1 MSEPTG
7 PVENT
12 EPAKPVW
19 RDGGP
24 GSVKGLA
31 FQVDAEA
38 IRAAY
43 VEALAAVAHLNRE
56 ELTEKVTPMHGRT
69 EYTLN
74 YDACAALSDIE
85 KVALAYGGIPPF
97 GGSVRGIRVTVYND

>member
-7 PVENT
+7 QE
-12 EPAKPVW
+12 EKPVW

-31 FQVDAEA
+31 YQANEEA

-43 VEALAAVAHLNRE
+43 VEALASVRHLNRE
-56 ELTEKVTPMHGRT
+56 ELTEKVTPMHRRT

-74 YDACAALSDIE
+74 YDACKGLTDIQ